1 MNLRTVGIV
10 AVGAGLVILF
20 AGSEIAGVGQS
31 IDNLV
36 ASKWTGA
43 ALLIGGVALFA
54 GVTKKA
60 AAL

>member
-1 MNLRTVGIV
+1 MNLRTAGIV
-10 AVGAGLVILF
+10 AVGAGLVIIF
-20 AGSEIAGVGQS
+20 AGSEIAGVGDS
-31 IDNLV
+31 LDRLV

-54 GVTKKA
+54 GVTKRA